1 MAPVIEA
8 KTQIPE
14 CLSQEREEQKEPL
27 CSWTINLIFKKFIL
41 KKINQNFTKDC
52 IVYGVYLYKVPH
64 QTKIT
69 GGYTCKTVVIL
80 RKTVIGS
87 LQKEAGELV

>member
-1 MAPVIEA
+1 MALLIETQ
-8 KTQIPE
+8 TQIPE
-14 CLSQEREEQKEPL
+14 CLSQKREEQKELL
-27 CSWTINLIFKKFIL
+27 CSWINLIFKKFIL
-41 KKINQNFTKDC
+41 KKINQNFIKDC

-69 GGYTCKTVVIL
+69 CGYTCKTVVIL
-80 RKTVIGS
+80 GKTVMGS